1 MLLLSLHSSR
11 VAILMEQC
19 EVTLGEATSE
29 LGRRT
34 HGLGNKENWRE
45 IRPIVNKKTQLNLKK
60 KRNENQYGI
69 IYVGYLIYDLGPCRV
84 TQPARD

>member
-60 KRNENQYGI
+60 KETKTNMALYM
-69 IYVGYLIYDLGPCRV
+69 
-84 TQPARD
+84 